1 MRIIHPSP
9 PCHSGESRNDTMQID
24 YPRLYGA
31 DYSVYVRIARLAL
44 LEKGVAH
51 DMVPVDIFAEDGK
64 PRSHLARHP
73 FGKIPA
79 FEHGDFQLYET
90 GAITR
95 YIDEAFDGP
104 PLQPADLRSRA
115 RMNQIISIAD
125 GYVYPQMVWGLYVE
139 CIEKPKRGETADA
152 GRVEKARGIAL
163 ISLAVLAG
171 LLAEQRW
178 MCGDRLTLADLYL
191 APMIAYAL
199 EVPEFREMFSE
210 HHDLGDWW
218 QRMTALDSFRE
229 TRPTP

>member
-1 MRIIHPSP
+1 MRMPTLP
-9 PCHSGESRNDTMQID
+9 MNTARPQ
-24 YPRLYGA
+24 LYGA
-31 DYSVYVRIARLAL
+31 DYSVYFRIARFAL
-44 LEKGVAH
+44 LEKGVVY
-51 DMVPVDIFAEDGK
+51 DLVPVDIFAEEGI
-64 PRSHLARHP
+64 PALHLKRHP

-79 FEHGDFQLYET
+79 FEDGDFHLYET

-104 PLQPADLRSRA
+104 ALQPVDAKTRA

-139 CIEKPKRGETADA
+139 CIEKPKRGEAPDE
-152 GRVEKARGIAL
+152 GRVEKAREFSRTTL
-163 ISLAVLAG
+163 DVLTG

-191 APMIAYAL
+191 APMICYAL
-199 EVPEFREMFSE
+199 EVPEFCEMFAE
-210 HHDLGDWW
+210 YRNLNDWW

-229 TRPTP
+229 MQPTP

>member
-1 MRIIHPSP
+1 MTEPA
-9 PCHSGESRNDTMQID
+9 SRKRPQ
-24 YPRLYGA
+24 LYGA

-51 DMVPVDIFAEDGK
+51 DLVPVDIFAEVGK
-64 PRSHLARHP
+64 PVSHLARHP

-79 FEHGDFQLYET
+79 LAHGDFDLYET

-95 YIDEAFDGP
+95 YVDEAFDGP
-104 PLQPADLRSRA
+104 ALQPADARIRA

-125 GYVYPQMVWGLYVE
+125 GYVYPQVVWGLYVE
-139 CIEKPKRGETADA
+139 CMEKPKRGEAQDE
-152 GRVEKARGIAL
+152 GRVEEARGIAR
-163 ISLAVLAG
+163 ISLDVLAD

-191 APMIAYAL
+191 APMIDYAL
-199 EVPEFREMFSE
+199 EVPEFGEMFAE
-210 HHDLGDWW
+210 HRNLGDWW
-218 QRMTALDSFRE
+218 QRVTALDSFRE

>member
-1 MRIIHPSP
+1 MTEPT
-9 PCHSGESRNDTMQID
+9 SRKRPQ
-24 YPRLYGA
+24 LYGA

-44 LEKGVAH
+44 LEKGVVY
-51 DMVPVDIFAEDGK
+51 DLVPVDIFAASSLRD
-64 PRSHLARHP
+64 SHLARHP

-79 FEHGDFQLYET
+79 FRHGDFDLYET

-95 YIDEAFDGP
+95 YVDEAFDGQA
-104 PLQPADLRSRA
+104 LQPADPKTRA

-139 CIEKPKRGETADA
+139 CIEKPKRGETPDA
-152 GRVEKARGIAL
+152 RRVEKAHGIAL
-163 ISLAVLAG
+163 ISLAVLTG

-191 APMIAYAL
+191 APMVDYAL
-199 EVPEFREMFSE
+199 EVPELRQMFAE
-210 HHDLGDWW
+210 HRNLGDWW
-218 QRMTALDSFRE
+218 QRVTALESFGE